1 MTIPALGTVFGRKLV
16 TDLQSF
22 GLQMGE
28 HTSGMTR
35 KGGAGP
41 SDHKTITIAG
51 QTIMVPVFTSGARR
65 SPFQASQPDQNGA
78 SALVRDGKLLGTSH
92 FPAAPRFY
100 GLTTADGIP

>member
-22 GLQMGE
+22 GLQIGE
-28 HTSGMTR
+28 HTGGMTR

-51 QTIMVPVFTSGARR
+51 QTIMVPVYTPGARR
-65 SPFQASQPDQNGA
+65 SPSQARQPDRQ
-78 SALVRDGKLLGTSH
+78 SAV
-92 FPAAPRFY
+92 
-100 GLTTADGIP
+100 